1 MADRRTLIAV
11 ILVVA
16 AFSLLFLSSC
26 RTTSGSEHDQI
37 VRTAIDLAN
46 TYLEAGQPENALA
59 VYDRALEQA
68 DDYRLYF
75 NKALIMADLGSY
87 SEAAELCGTSFE
99 KYPHIIAFK
108 KAQAE
113 YLYLSGNTG
122 AAYEAYKE
130 ELELNPYDTETRR
143 TFIERL
149 ISSGQSTA
157 AYDQALILWN
167 QGYKDEKT
175 VSYLYSVRP
184 DIWQN
189 VYSLLNPAP
198 EDTQDQASDQDSEQV
213 EKDTE

>member
-1 MADRRTLIAV
+1 MVERKTIIAA
-11 ILVVA
+11 ILVMAV
-16 AFSLLFLSSC
+16 FSLLCLTSC

-46 TYLEAGQPENALA
+46 TYLEASQPEKAIE

-75 NKALIMADLGSY
+75 NKALILADLGNY
-87 SEAAELCGTSFE
+87 AEAAELCGTSFE

-113 YLYLSGNTG
+113 FIYLAGNTG
-122 AAYEAYKE
+122 AAYQAYE
-130 ELELNPYDTETRR
+130 EVLKLNPYDTETRR
-143 TFIERL
+143 TLIERL
-149 ISSGQSTA
+149 LESGQSTT
-157 AYDQALILWN
+157 AYDQALILWD
-167 QGYKDEKT
+167 QGYKDAKT

-189 VYSLLNPAP
+189 VYNQL
-198 EDTQDQASDQDSEQV
+198 TEQ
-213 EKDTE
+213 